1 MERQMGREK
10 GTGRPTERDS
20 SWCSECHRE
29 RVTGIKRERE
39 RERPSSNQRERE
51 RESCEERERQIKQDI
66 GRETETD

>member
-29 RVTGIKRERE
+29 RVTGRKRERE

-51 RESCEERERQIKQDI
+51 RVM
-66 GRETETD
+66 

>member
-29 RVTGIKRERE
+29 RVTGRKRERE
-39 RERPSSNQRERE
+39 REREHPLTRERE
-51 RESCEERERQIKQDI
+51 RESHVKRENDR
-66 GRETETD
+66 